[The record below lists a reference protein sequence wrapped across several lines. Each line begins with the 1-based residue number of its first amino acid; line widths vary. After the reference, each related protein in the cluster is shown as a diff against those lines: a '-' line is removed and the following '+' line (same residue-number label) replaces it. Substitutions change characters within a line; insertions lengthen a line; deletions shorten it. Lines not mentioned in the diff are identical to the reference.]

1 MTRGSLKAWRGIL
14 FGLLLTLAPAA
25 VHAVESL
32 HAAQVSYLPA
42 RTYEEVDREF
52 RRMRKAG
59 FDTVI
64 LRVFQNPGDRLY
76 PFVTPRAT
84 AGVYFLTAEAKV
96 VDDILPELIPR
107 ARAAGLRVFAWMSTL
122 SLPLETPW
130 DLRGRRYD
138 LVRGEVVAGERLDP
152 FHAEVRRRLLTL
164 FRDLGRYDL
173 DGILLQDDLVLR
185 HTEGFSAAAMGAYNL
200 TSGRFPDPLDF
211 YADRQ
216 PASPQV
222 RNYSP
227 AFWDWA
233 RWRNRA
239 LLQLAAD
246 LRTAARRENPDL
258 LVAVN
263 LMYEALSNPQG
274 ALAWL
279 AQDFE
284 ATKNAGFDYLS
295 VMAYQR
301 QMAKELK
308 VTPEMAVDLIR
319 QMVRDGLSRMEDP
332 AALLVKVQA
341 TDFDSRLPIEAAEW
355 QAVAA
360 AVREAGATSVAV
372 FPYHSPDE
380 RTAPVAA
387 ANLKEVQ

>member
-1 MTRGSLKAWRGIL
+1 MRGVPRACS
-14 FGLLLTLAPAA
+14 GLLLGLLLMLTPDGAR
-25 VHAVESL
+25 AVESL
-32 HAAQVSYLPA
+32 QVAQVSYLPA
-42 RTYEEVDREF
+42 RTYEEVGQEF
-52 RRMRKAG
+52 RRMRAAG

-64 LRVFQNPGDRLY
+64 LRVFQNPGDRFY
-76 PFVTPRAT
+76 PFATPRAA
-84 AGVYFLTAEAKV
+84 AGVYFVTAEAKV

-107 ARAAGLRVFAWMSTL
+107 ARAAGLRVFAWMNTL

-138 LVRGEVVAGERLDP
+138 LLRGEIVAGEWLDP
-152 FHAEVRRRLLTL
+152 FHPEVRRRLLSL

-185 HTEGFSAAAMGAYNL
+185 HTEGFSAAAMGAYYLAN
-200 TSGRFPDPLDF
+200 GRFPDPIDF
-211 YADRQ
+211 YADRH
-216 PASPQV
+216 PGSPQV
-222 RNYSP
+222 RSYSP
-227 AFWDWA
+227 AFWEWA
-233 RWRNRA
+233 RWRNRT
-239 LLQLAAD
+239 LLQLAVD
-246 LRTAARRENPDL
+246 LRTAARQTNPRQQM
-258 LVAVN
+258 AIN

-284 ATKNAGFDYLS
+284 ATRDAGFEYVS

-308 VTPEMAVDLIR
+308 VTPETAVDLIR
-319 QMVRDGLSRMEDP
+319 QMVRDGLARMSDP

-341 TDFDSRLPIEAAEW
+341 TDFDSRQPIAAGEW

-372 FPYHSPDE
+372 FPYHPPDE
-380 RTAPVAA
+380 NPAPAPA
-387 ANLKEVQ
+387 DKSKEVQ

>member
-1 MTRGSLKAWRGIL
+1 MNSHAARGMY
-14 FGLLLTLAPAA
+14 
-25 VHAVESL
+25 
-32 HAAQVSYLPA
+32 AAQVSYLPA
-42 RTYEEVDREF
+42 RTYEEAGEEF
-52 RRMRKAG
+52 RQMRQAG

-76 PFVTPRAT
+76 PFAAPRT
-84 AGVYFLTAEAKV
+84 EAGVYFQTTEARV

-122 SLPLETPW
+122 SLPIETSW

-138 LVRGEVVAGERLDP
+138 LVSGEVVAGERLDP
-152 FHAEVRRRLLTL
+152 FHPEVRRRLLTI

-185 HTEGFSAAAMGAYNL
+185 HTEGFSVAAMGAYHL
-200 TSGRFPDPLDF
+200 HSSRLPDPLDF

-222 RNYSP
+222 RTYSP
-227 AFWDWA
+227 AFWEWA
-233 RWRNRA
+233 RWRNRS
-239 LLQLAAD
+239 LLQLAGD
-246 LRTAARRENPDL
+246 LGTAARQENPRL
-258 LVAVN
+258 QVAIN

-284 ATKNAGFDYLS
+284 ATREAGFDYLS

-301 QMAKELK
+301 QMARELK
-308 VTPEMAVDLIR
+308 VSPEAAVDLIR
-319 QMVRDGLSRMEDP
+319 QMVRDGLARMEDP
-332 AALLVKVQA
+332 AALLIKVQA
-341 TDFDSRLPIEAAEW
+341 TDFDSRLPIDPAEW
-355 QAVAA
+355 QAVTA
-360 AVREAGATSVAV
+360 AVRGAGATSVAV
-372 FPYHSPDE
+372 FPYHSRQEGSAPRTISQTKE
-380 RTAPVAA
+380 R
-387 ANLKEVQ
+387 Q

>member
-1 MTRGSLKAWRGIL
+1 LIRGSLRTCGGL
-14 FGLLLTLAPAA
+14 VFGLLLSLAATD

-32 HAAQVSYLPA
+32 YAAQVSYLPA
-42 RTYEEVDREF
+42 RTYEEAGREF

-64 LRVFQNPGDRLY
+64 LRVFQNPGDRRY
-76 PFVTPRAT
+76 PFVSPRA
-84 AGVYFLTAEAKV
+84 ADGVYFVTGEAKV

-138 LVRGEVVAGERLDP
+138 LARGEIVAGERLDP
-152 FHAEVRRRLLTL
+152 FHPEVRRRLLTL

-185 HTEGFSAAAMGAYNL
+185 HTEGFSSAAMGAYYL
-200 TSGRFPDPLDF
+200 TSGRFPDPADF

-216 PASPQV
+216 PRSTQV
-222 RNYSP
+222 NTYAP
-227 AFWDWA
+227 AFWEWA
-233 RWRNRA
+233 RWRNQV

-246 LRTAARRENPDL
+246 LRTAARLENPRL
-258 LVAVN
+258 LVAIN

-279 AQDFE
+279 AQDFQ
-284 ATKNAGFDYLS
+284 ATRDAGFDYLS
-295 VMAYQR
+295 IMAYQR

-308 VTPEMAVDLIR
+308 VTPEAASDLIR
-319 QMVRDGLSRMEDP
+319 QMIRDGLSRMENP

-341 TDFDSRLPIEAAEW
+341 TDFDSRMPIEAAEW

-372 FPYHSPDE
+372 FPYHSQDE
-380 RTAPVAA
+380 FPPPKATT
-387 ANLKEVQ
+387 KTQEVQ

>member
-1 MTRGSLKAWRGIL
+1 MGGVPRACC
-14 FGLLLTLAPAA
+14 GLLLGLLSILATGGAQ
-25 VHAVESL
+25 AVESMQV
-32 HAAQVSYLPA
+32 AQVSYLPA
-42 RTYEEVDREF
+42 STYEEAGQEF
-52 RRMRKAG
+52 QRMRAAG

-64 LRVFQNPGDRLY
+64 LRVFQNPGDRFY
-76 PFVTPRAT
+76 PFATPRAA
-84 AGVYFLTAEAKV
+84 AGVYFVTDEAKV

-122 SLPLETPW
+122 SLPLEAPW

-138 LVRGEVVAGERLDP
+138 LVRGEIVAAERLDL
-152 FHAEVRRRLLTL
+152 FHPEVRRRLLTL

-185 HTEGFSAAAMGAYNL
+185 HTEGYSAAAMGAYSL
-200 TSGRFPDPLDF
+200 SSGRFPDPVDF
-211 YADRQ
+211 YADRH
-216 PASPQV
+216 PGSPQV
-222 RNYSP
+222 RSYSP

-246 LRTAARRENPDL
+246 LRTAARQTNPRL
-258 LVAVN
+258 LVAIN

-284 ATKNAGFDYLS
+284 ATRDAGFDYLS

-308 VTPEMAVDLIR
+308 VTPETAVDLIR
-319 QMVRDGLSRMEDP
+319 QMVRDGLARMTDP

-341 TDFDSRLPIEAAEW
+341 TDFDSRQPIAAAEW

-372 FPYHSPDE
+372 FPYHSPNE
-380 RTAPVAA
+380 IPAPAPA
-387 ANLKEVQ
+387 LKAKEVQ

>member
-1 MTRGSLKAWRGIL
+1 MRDVPRSCC
-14 FGLLLTLAPAA
+14 GLLLGLLLALAA
-25 VHAVESL
+25 GGAQAVESL
-32 HAAQVSYLPA
+32 QAAQVSYLPA
-42 RTYEEVDREF
+42 RSYAEAGQEF
-52 RRMRKAG
+52 RRMRAAG

-64 LRVFQNPGDRLY
+64 LRVFQNSGDRFY
-76 PFVTPRAT
+76 PFAIPRAA
-84 AGVYFLTAEAKV
+84 AGVYFLTGEAKV

-138 LVRGEVVAGERLDP
+138 LLRGEVVAGERLDP
-152 FHAEVRRRLLTL
+152 FHPEVRRRLLAL

-173 DGILLQDDLVLR
+173 DGILVQDDLVLR
-185 HTEGFSAAAMGAYNL
+185 HTEGFSAAAMGAYSL
-200 TSGRFPDPLDF
+200 ASGHFPDPLDF
-211 YADRQ
+211 YADRH
-216 PASPQV
+216 PGSPQV
-222 RNYSP
+222 RSYSP
-227 AFWDWA
+227 EFWDWA
-233 RWRNRA
+233 RWRNRM
-239 LLQLAAD
+239 LLQLAGD
-246 LRTAARRENPDL
+246 LRTAAQQENPRL
-258 LVAVN
+258 LLAVN

-284 ATKNAGFDYLS
+284 ATRAAGFDYVA

-308 VTPEMAVDLIR
+308 VTPETAVDLIR
-319 QMVRDGLSRMEDP
+319 QMVGDGLARMAEP

-341 TDFDSRLPIEAAEW
+341 TDFDNRQPIAAAEW

-360 AVREAGATSVAV
+360 AAREAGATSVAV
-372 FPYHSPDE
+372 FPYL
-380 RTAPVAA
+380 APTESSASAPAVKS
-387 ANLKEVQ
+387 KEAQ

>member
-1 MTRGSLKAWRGIL
+1 MGGVPSACC
-14 FGLLLTLAPAA
+14 GLLLGLLSMLAASGA
-25 VHAVESL
+25 QAVESMQV
-32 HAAQVSYLPA
+32 AQVSYLPA
-42 RTYEEVDREF
+42 TTYEEVDQEF
-52 RRMRKAG
+52 RRMRAAG

-64 LRVFQNPGDRLY
+64 LRVFQNPGDRFY
-76 PFVTPRAT
+76 PFATPRAA
-84 AGVYFLTAEAKV
+84 AGVYFVTDEATV

-122 SLPLETPW
+122 SLPLEAPW

-138 LVRGEVVAGERLDP
+138 LVRGEIVAGERLDL
-152 FHAEVRRRLLTL
+152 FHPEVRRRLLTL

-185 HTEGFSAAAMGAYNL
+185 HTEGYSAAAMGAYSL
-200 TSGRFPDPLDF
+200 SSGRFPDPVDF
-211 YADRQ
+211 YADRH
-216 PASPQV
+216 PGSPQV
-222 RNYSP
+222 RSYSP

-239 LLQLAAD
+239 LLQMAAD
-246 LRTAARRENPDL
+246 LRTAARQTNPRL

-284 ATKNAGFDYLS
+284 ATRDAGFDYLA

-308 VTPEMAVDLIR
+308 VSPEIAVDLIR
-319 QMVRDGLSRMEDP
+319 QMVRDGLTRMTDP

-341 TDFDSRLPIEAAEW
+341 TDFDSRQPIAAAEW

-372 FPYHSPDE
+372 FPYHSPNE
-380 RTAPVAA
+380 IPAPAPAVKA
-387 ANLKEVQ
+387 KEVQ